1 MVEHLWQRLFTCAG
15 ISQRSGR
22 EHYRLLDRHVGSMAA
37 VMVTGTKAAP
47 NLSCFVQVG
56 MNTMDCYEADFEA
69 PMLVDT
75 AQYYKRKAAVWI
87 EEDSCPDYMVKAEE
101 NLKMEEERVRDRQ
114 RPLPGCLS
122 GQEAEGRQGSVL
134 PAHAVP
140 RYDGVHVRGREGLAA

>member
-1 MVEHLWQRLFTCAG
+1 MELDWWLCISGRGSSPVYASVKWQRALLAAG
-15 ISQRSGR
+15 
-22 EHYRLLDRHVGSMAA
+22 HVGSMAA
-37 VMVTGTKAAP
+37 VMPVTGTKAAP

-114 RPLPGCLS
+114 
-122 GQEAEGRQGSVL
+122 
-134 PAHAVP
+134 
-140 RYDGVHVRGREGLAA
+140 

>member
-1 MVEHLWQRLFTCAG
+1 
-15 ISQRSGR
+15 
-22 EHYRLLDRHVGSMAA
+22 MAA
-37 VMVTGTKAAP
+37 VMLVTSNKAAP

-114 RPLPGCLS
+114 MSCAWPLFS
-122 GQEAEGRQGSVL
+122 S
-134 PAHAVP
+134 
-140 RYDGVHVRGREGLAA
+140 